1 MRNIILD
8 LLGLTGFGVLCSGV
22 YLKYGL
28 DIALMLAGSLLLLLV
43 IFAIRG
49 K

>member
-1 MRNIILD
+1 MRSIILD
-8 LLGLTGFGVLCSGV
+8 LLGLTGLGLLCSGT

-28 DIALMLAGSLLLLLV
+28 DVSLMCGGILLLLLV
-43 IFAIRG
+43 IFASRG

>member
-1 MRNIILD
+1 MRNAILD
-8 LLGLTGFGVLCSGV
+8 LLGLTGFGLMCGGI

-28 DIALMLAGSLLLLLV
+28 DIALMTSGGFLLLL
-43 IFAIRG
+43 AIVASRG